1 MATEPPQ
8 GPIQGE
14 LLPPDGMPRTNALAV
29 VSLIAGILSIVLAAG
44 SILFSLFCCMGLPAV
59 ALALVLGAAAAVCGH
74 LALRQVT
81 GTGQRG
87 RQIAIV
93 GLVTG
98 YVGVG
103 LSLAALLLM
112 GLVFG
117 FVATG
122 AAAQGLEID

>member
-1 MATEPPQ
+1 MTTEPPR

-14 LLPPDGMPRTNALAV
+14 LLPPDGMPRTNSLAI
-29 VSLIAGILSIVLAAG
+29 VSLIMGILSIVLAAG
-44 SILFSLFCCMGLPAV
+44 SVLFSLFCCLGLPAGGR
-59 ALALVLGAAAAVCGH
+59 ALVLGAAAAVGGH

-87 RQIAIV
+87 REIAIV

-98 YVGVG
+98 YVGAG
-103 LSLAALLLM
+103 LSLVVLLLM
-112 GLVFG
+112 VLVFG
-117 FVATG
+117 FFAAG